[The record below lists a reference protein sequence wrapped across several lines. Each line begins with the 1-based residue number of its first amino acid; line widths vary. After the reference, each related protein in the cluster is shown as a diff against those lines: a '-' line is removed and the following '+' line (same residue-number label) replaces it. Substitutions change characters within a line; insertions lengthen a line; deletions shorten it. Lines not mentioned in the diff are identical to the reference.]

1 MPTSSNSRVNWVLW
15 FIVLLGISGFTTTK
29 PSRAS
34 NGHGLDPA
42 RLAAL
47 RNVTSVAI
55 SPDGRHV
62 AYVLRVPRSPGKDEN
77 GAAWAELHLVPAAGG
92 VSRPYLTGE
101 VKVSAIAFTPDSR
114 YVTYLARRQGD
125 EEKAL
130 WAIPV
135 GGGESRRWQ
144 EHDEGISAY
153 SLSPDGER
161 VAFIAREPRS
171 DESEKARKK
180 GYKQEIFEEDWRPNR
195 VFVARLETAPPPAT
209 DPSLETEEED
219 DSSKEP
225 MELEIEGSVSGVEWM
240 PSGDALLLSV
250 SPTSLVDD
258 RYMFRRVRIVDAGS
272 GEIRTRLE
280 NPGKLGRFT
289 VSPDGRRVALLSAA
303 DPNDPA
309 SGRLLVADVVPGDAE
324 LRDLLPGLEGH
335 VRDVAWR
342 NAETLA
348 FIADIGVETLF
359 GEIDVASGRRTDLLA
374 SGATGDSPLLSS
386 VRFTKDGKTTALT
399 GESPAHPRE
408 VFALTGKGQNARRL
422 TDSNPWL
429 ADVEL
434 ARQEVVQWKARDGL
448 ELQGMLLHPLT
459 NSAGT
464 PPPLLLVVHG
474 GPESHDRNG
483 WVTSYSRPGQAAAAR
498 GFAVLYPN
506 YRGSTGRGVEFS
518 KLSQS
523 DAAGAEFDDLIDAV
537 AALAEQGIADKKRVG
552 INGGSYGGYAT
563 AWCATR
569 YSEQFR
575 AGVMF
580 VGISNKISKGLTT
593 EIPIEDRM
601 VHTRFDPWTR
611 WQFSLE
617 RSPVY
622 YVEQSRTALLIAGG
636 TADKRV
642 HPAQSL
648 QLYRAL
654 KLIGK
659 TPVRYVRYPGEGH
672 GNAKAAARDDYTRR
686 LLRWMEH
693 FVAREKTELPP
704 WELQIPALVDDDETS
719 DEE

>member
-1 MPTSSNSRVNWVLW
+1 MPTANNSPASWVLW
-15 FIVLLGISGFTTTK
+15 LVVLLGMTGFANAT
-29 PSRAS
+29 PARAS
-34 NGHGLDPA
+34 SGRGLDPA

-55 SPDGRHV
+55 SPDGSQV

-77 GAAWAELHLVPAAGG
+77 GAAWAELHLVPTAGG
-92 VSRPYLTGE
+92 ASRPYVTG
-101 VKVSAIAFTPDSR
+101 VSAIAFTPDSR

-125 EEKAL
+125 EETAL

-195 VFVARLETAPPPAT
+195 VFVARLEIAPAAAT
-209 DPSLETEEED
+209 DPSTESEEED
-219 DSSKEP
+219 DSSREP

-303 DPNDPA
+303 DPSDPRE
-309 SGRLLVADVVPGDAE
+309 GRLLLADVGSGDAE

-335 VRDVAWR
+335 VRDIAWR
-342 NAETLA
+342 NAGTLA

-359 GEIDVASGRRTDLLA
+359 GEIDLASGRRTDLLA
-374 SGATGDSPLLSS
+374 SGSTGDSPLLSS
-386 VRFTKDGKTTALT
+386 VRFSKDGKSTALT

-408 VFALTGKGQNARRL
+408 LFALDGKDKSVRRL

-434 ARQEVVQWKARDGL
+434 ARQEVVQWEARDGL
-448 ELQGMLLHPLT
+448 KLQGVLLHPLT
-459 NSAGT
+459 QSAGT
-464 PPPLLLVVHG
+464 PPPLLLMVHG
-474 GPESHDRNG
+474 GPEAHDRNG
-483 WVTSYSRPGQAAAAR
+483 WVTSYSRPGQAAAAL

-523 DAAGAEFDDLIDAV
+523 DAAGAEFDDLVDAV
-537 AALAEQGIADKKRVG
+537 AALAKRGMADKKRVG

-580 VGISNKISKGLTT
+580 VGISNKLSKGLTT
-593 EIPIEDRM
+593 EIPLEDRM

-617 RSPVY
+617 RSPIY
-622 YVEQSRTALLIAGG
+622 HVEQSRTALLIAGG
-636 TADKRV
+636 TADRRV
-642 HPAQSL
+642 HPSQSL

-693 FVAREKTELPP
+693 FVAQEKTELPP
-704 WELQIPALVDDDETS
+704 WELEIPALADDDETS